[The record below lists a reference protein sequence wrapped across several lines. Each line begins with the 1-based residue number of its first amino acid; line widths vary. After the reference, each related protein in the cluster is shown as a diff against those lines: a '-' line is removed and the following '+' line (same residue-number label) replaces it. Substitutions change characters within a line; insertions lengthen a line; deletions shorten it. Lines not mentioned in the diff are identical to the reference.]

1 MKRLWSPWRSEYISN
16 IDNINECIFC
26 NAAKEPDPIK
36 VFRLLLTEKSLVILN
51 LYPYNSGHI
60 LVSPI
65 RHEGSFENLT
75 TEELTDINICIK
87 KVLRALKNQFKPDG
101 FNIGANLGRTA
112 GAGIP
117 GHFHMHVVPRWN
129 GDTNFMPVLGETKVI
144 SMSPE
149 KTWHSLIEEMHD

>member
-1 MKRLWSPWRSEYISN
+1 MKRLWAPWRSKYISN
-16 IDNINECIFC
+16 VDNINECIFC
-26 NAAKEPDPIK
+26 RAAKEPDPK
-36 VFRLLLTEKSLVILN
+36 KTFRLLLTGKSLVILN

-75 TEELTDINICIK
+75 TEELTDMNICIK
-87 KVLRALKNQFKPDG
+87 EVLRALKNKFKPDG

-117 GHFHMHVVPRWN
+117 GHFHMHIVPRWN
-129 GDTNFMPVLGETKVI
+129 GDTNFMPILGETKVV

-149 KTWHSLIEEMHD
+149 ETWHSLIDEIHV